1 MANMPMN
8 KLMPMWG
15 AQSPNCLAL
24 LLPPWLCLPPLPG
37 PSGASGPRVVDSAG
51 GNRSEISTL
60 QERGGEVRDALG

>member
-1 MANMPMN
+1 MN

-24 LLPPWLCLPPLPG
+24 LLPPLTLPPPPTTMPG
-37 PSGASGPRVVDSAG
+37 PSGASGPRAVDSAG

-60 QERGGEVRDALG
+60 QGRGGEVGDALG